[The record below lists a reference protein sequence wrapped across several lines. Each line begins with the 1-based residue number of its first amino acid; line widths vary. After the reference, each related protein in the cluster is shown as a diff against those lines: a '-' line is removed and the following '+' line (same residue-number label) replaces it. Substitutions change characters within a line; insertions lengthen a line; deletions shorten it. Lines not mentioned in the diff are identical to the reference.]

1 LQQTRKEAAWADR
14 ETNESTETLLTFATS
29 FEKYLWM
36 KTRGPRQRPS
46 AAKKFV
52 GSSPKKLSSSASK
65 SLLAISSGQPPS
77 AAQKFLE
84 KSNSPD
90 FSVKESKK
98 APVTD
103 NSHVQANPSRNQTSM
118 TVVANHD

>member
-1 LQQTRKEAAWADR
+1 VDE
-14 ETNESTETLLTFATS
+14 NES
-29 FEKYLWM
+29 
-36 KTRGPRQRPS
+36 PRQPPS

-52 GSSPKKLSSSASK
+52 GSSPKKSSSASK
-65 SLLAISSGQPPS
+65 SLLASSSGQPPS

-103 NSHVQANPSRNQTSM
+103 DSHVQANPSRNQTSM